1 MVELVDAAAERW
13 RAPDR
18 GIWELRGRPRQLVH
32 SKVMCWVALDR
43 GLRLAEEV
51 GFPAPVARWT
61 ATRAAIRAAIERQG
75 YDPRGG
81 VHPGARTAEQDA
93 LSRPVRTRLSRWWC
107 VGCSSGRRM
116 GGWPTSCPACV
127 WRLSV
132 IQHEWSGDVHSF

>member
-75 YDPRGG
+75 YDP
-81 VHPGARTAEQDA
+81 AR
-93 LSRPVRTRLSRWWC
+93 
-107 VGCSSGRRM
+107 GCSPRCSDGRARRVV
-116 GGWPTSCPACV
+116 PAGEDPAQ
-127 WRLSV
+127 SV
-132 IQHEWSGDVHSF
+132 VVRWVQ